1 MNRKTIP
8 FMSLQLISSMMEFF
22 DDIPLN
28 MRNFKY
34 PLLLMMAEHE
44 QLVSNK
50 TSEECFDKAGSFI
63 KEKVVFKDAYHE
75 LQKDLQKDKVHA
87 RVLHFITNTILKNSP
102 HVVKP
107 FGKLDESKVRH
118 GYLPKRRPPLFSRK
132 EVRRKLLLGLII
144 YLIIGI
150 TIAKKWFPSWKYNQ
164 LRVVLVW
171 PLLILVRILI
181 GKRV

>member
-1 MNRKTIP
+1 
-8 FMSLQLISSMMEFF
+8 MMEFF

-75 LQKDLQKDKVHA
+75 LQKDLQKDKDHA
-87 RVLHFITNTILKNSP
+87 RVFHLITNTILKNSP
-102 HVVKP
+102 HFVKL
-107 FGKLDESKVRH
+107 FEKLMSQKCDMD
-118 GYLPKRRPPLFSRK
+118 
-132 EVRRKLLLGLII
+132 I
-144 YLIIGI
+144 YLRD
-150 TIAKKWFPSWKYNQ
+150 A
-164 LRVVLVW
+164 
-171 PLLILVRILI
+171 LLYSR
-181 GKRV
+181 GKRSAESFYLG